1 MTANEVQLTA
11 MPLRGVDGWLAERG
25 WAAINI
31 CGLSRRPLDDALRLA
46 NMLFVP
52 GTSVLRRDNRW
63 A

>member
-25 WAAINI
+25 WVAFDI
-31 CGLSRRPLDDALRLA
+31 CGLTRRPLDDALWQA
-46 NMLFVP
+46 DMLFAP
-52 GTSVLRRDNRW
+52 GTSELRRDKKW